1 MKNEL
6 KNVNYRDVLA
16 YLKASFYDSYQEYV
30 KDYSDNLEYKKALD
44 DLSDEITRL
53 TSVFSRIEYL
63 QNNVK
68 VDENE
73 VVAEKAVENNN
84 DINDL
89 FNISD
94 TKAEESVEVSQEAPA
109 EVANTEVAPEVSVE
123 PVNTEAVSEAP
134 AEPVNT
140 EVAPEV
146 QAEPVNTEVAPEVQ
160 AEVANTEAVPEVQA
174 EPVNTEVAP
183 EVQAEPVNTEVAP
196 EVQAEPVNTEVVSEP
211 VIKEPLMPTEAN
223 KKVITKVDTEMPKA
237 ILVSEKQKNNLVT
250 SKDVQE
256 ALLKN
261 TVSDNVEE
269 KPVNIEAMMAQANA
283 LYKEGRVADAQSL
296 YDQISQLNR
305 EKNGEGTSATDDN
318 AKVLVK

>member
-16 YLKASFYDSYQEYV
+16 YLKGSFYDSYQEYV

-44 DLSDEITRL
+44 DLSDEIIRL

-73 VVAEKAVENNN
+73 VVAEKTVENNN
-84 DINDL
+84 AINDL

-94 TKAEESVEVSQEAPA
+94 TKTEENVEVSQKAPA
-109 EVANTEVAPEVSVE
+109 EVANNEVAPEVQAK
-123 PVNTEAVSEAP
+123 PVNTGVVPETP

-146 QAEPVNTEVAPEVQ
+146 QVEPVNTGVVSEVPAKPVNTEV
-160 AEVANTEAVPEVQA
+160 VPEVPA
-174 EPVNTEVAP
+174 K
-183 EVQAEPVNTEVAP
+183 
-196 EVQAEPVNTEVVSEP
+196 PVNTEVVSEP

-250 SKDVQE
+250 SKDIQE

-261 TVSDNVEE
+261 TVSKNVEE
-269 KPVNIEAMMAQANA
+269 KPVNNIEAMMAQANA
-283 LYKEGRVADAQSL
+283 LYKEGRVAEAQSL

-305 EKNGEGTSATDDN
+305 EMNGEGTPDTDDN

>member
-16 YLKASFYDSYQEYV
+16 YLKGSFYDSYQEYV

-44 DLSDEITRL
+44 DLSDEIIRL

-73 VVAEKAVENNN
+73 VVAEKTVENNN
-84 DINDL
+84 AINDL

-94 TKAEESVEVSQEAPA
+94 TKTEENVEVYQKAPA
-109 EVANTEVAPEVSVE
+109 EVANTEVAPEVPVE
-123 PVNTEAVSEAP
+123 PVNTGVVPEAP
-134 AEPVNT
+134 AKPVNT
-140 EVAPEV
+140 GVVPEV
-146 QAEPVNTEVAPEVQ
+146 PAKPVNTGV
-160 AEVANTEAVPEVQA
+160 VPEVS
-174 EPVNTEVAP
+174 V
-183 EVQAEPVNTEVAP
+183 
-196 EVQAEPVNTEVVSEP
+196 EPVNTEVVSEP

-250 SKDVQE
+250 SKDIQE

-261 TVSDNVEE
+261 TVSKNVEE
-269 KPVNIEAMMAQANA
+269 NPVNNIEAMMAQANA
-283 LYKEGRVADAQSL
+283 LYKEGRVAEAQSL

-305 EKNGEGTSATDDN
+305 EMNGEGTPDTDDN

>member
-16 YLKASFYDSYQEYV
+16 YLKGSFYDSYQEYV

-44 DLSDEITRL
+44 DLSDEIIRL

-73 VVAEKAVENNN
+73 VVAEKTVENNN
-84 DINDL
+84 AINDL

-94 TKAEESVEVSQEAPA
+94 TKTEENVEVSQKAPA
-109 EVANTEVAPEVSVE
+109 EVANTEVAPEVPVE
-123 PVNTEAVSEAP
+123 PVNTGVVPEVQAKPVNTGVVPETP

-146 QAEPVNTEVAPEVQ
+146 QVEPVNTGVVSEVPAKPVNTEV
-160 AEVANTEAVPEVQA
+160 VPEV
-174 EPVNTEVAP
+174 PV
-183 EVQAEPVNTEVAP
+183 
-196 EVQAEPVNTEVVSEP
+196 EPVNTEVVSEP
-211 VIKEPLMPTEAN
+211 VIKEPLMPTEVN

-250 SKDVQE
+250 SKDIQE

-261 TVSDNVEE
+261 TVSKNVEE
-269 KPVNIEAMMAQANA
+269 KPVNNIEAMMAQANA
-283 LYKEGRVADAQSL
+283 LYKEGRVAEAQSL

-305 EKNGEGTSATDDN
+305 EMNGEGTPDTDDN

>member
-30 KDYSDNLEYKKALD
+30 KDYSDNLEYKKVLD
-44 DLSDEITRL
+44 ELSDEITRL

-94 TKAEESVEVSQEAPA
+94 TKTEENVEVSQEAPA
-109 EVANTEVAPEVSVE
+109 EVANTEAVPEVPVE

-134 AEPVNT
+134 AEVANT
-140 EVAPEV
+140 EVAPE
-146 QAEPVNTEVAPEVQ
+146 APV
-160 AEVANTEAVPEVQA
+160 
-174 EPVNTEVAP
+174 
-183 EVQAEPVNTEVAP
+183 
-196 EVQAEPVNTEVVSEP
+196 EPVNTEVVSEP
-211 VIKEPLMPTEAN
+211 VIKEPLMPTEVN

-283 LYKEGRVADAQSL
+283 LYKEGRVAEA
-296 YDQISQLNR
+296 
-305 EKNGEGTSATDDN
+305 
-318 AKVLVK
+318 

>member
-1 MKNEL
+1 M
-6 KNVNYRDVLA
+6 A
-16 YLKASFYDSYQEYV
+16 YLKGSFYDSYQEYV
-30 KDYSDNLEYKKALD
+30 KDYSDNQEYKKALD

-73 VVAEKAVENNN
+73 VVAEKTVENNN

-94 TKAEESVEVSQEAPA
+94 TKAEENVEVSQESPA
-109 EVANTEVAPEVSVE
+109 EVANTEVASV
-123 PVNTEAVSEAP
+123 
-134 AEPVNT
+134 
-140 EVAPEV
+140 V
-146 QAEPVNTEVAPEVQ
+146 QAEPV
-160 AEVANTEAVPEVQA
+160 NTEAVPEVQA
-174 EPVNTEVAP
+174 EPANTEVAPEVPVEPVSTEAVPEVPVEPVSTEVAP
-183 EVQAEPVNTEVAP
+183 EVQAKPVNTEVAP
-196 EVQAEPVNTEVVSEP
+196 EVPVEPVNTEAVPEVPVEPVNTEAVSEP

-223 KKVITKVDTEMPKA
+223 KKVITKIDTEMPKA

-261 TVSDNVEE
+261 TVSENVVE
-269 KPVNIEAMMAQANA
+269 KPVNNIEAMMAQANA
-283 LYKEGRVADAQSL
+283 LYKEGRVAEAQSL

>member
-16 YLKASFYDSYQEYV
+16 YLKGSFYDSYQEYV
-30 KDYSDNLEYKKALD
+30 KDYSDNQEYKKALD

-73 VVAEKAVENNN
+73 VVAEKTVENNN
-84 DINDL
+84 AINDL

-94 TKAEESVEVSQEAPA
+94 TKTEENVEVSQEAPA
-109 EVANTEVAPEVSVE
+109 EVANTEVAPEVPVE
-123 PVNTEAVSEAP
+123 PVNTEVVPEVP

-140 EVAPEV
+140 GVVPEV
-146 QAEPVNTEVAPEVQ
+146 PAEPVNTGV
-160 AEVANTEAVPEVQA
+160 VPEVPA
-174 EPVNTEVAP
+174 EPVNTGVVP
-183 EVQAEPVNTEVAP
+183 EVPV
-196 EVQAEPVNTEVVSEP
+196 EPVNTEVVSEP

-223 KKVITKVDTEMPKA
+223 KKVITKVDIEMPKA

-250 SKDVQE
+250 SKDIQE

-261 TVSDNVEE
+261 TVSKNVEE
-269 KPVNIEAMMAQANA
+269 KPVNNIEAMMAQANA
-283 LYKEGRVADAQSL
+283 LYKEGRVAEAQSL

-305 EKNGEGTSATDDN
+305 EMNGEGTPATDDN

>member
-16 YLKASFYDSYQEYV
+16 YLKGSFYDSYQEYV
-30 KDYSDNLEYKKALD
+30 KDYSDNQEYKKALD

-73 VVAEKAVENNN
+73 VVAEKTVENNN
-84 DINDL
+84 AINDL

-94 TKAEESVEVSQEAPA
+94 TKTEENVEVSQEAPA
-109 EVANTEVAPEVSVE
+109 EVANTEVAPEV
-123 PVNTEAVSEAP
+123 PV
-134 AEPVNT
+134 
-140 EVAPEV
+140 
-146 QAEPVNTEVAPEVQ
+146 
-160 AEVANTEAVPEVQA
+160 
-174 EPVNTEVAP
+174 
-183 EVQAEPVNTEVAP
+183 
-196 EVQAEPVNTEVVSEP
+196 EPVNTEVVSEP

-223 KKVITKVDTEMPKA
+223 KKVITKVDIEMPKA

-250 SKDVQE
+250 SKDIQE

-261 TVSDNVEE
+261 TVSKNVEE
-269 KPVNIEAMMAQANA
+269 KPVNNIEAMMAQANA
-283 LYKEGRVADAQSL
+283 LYKEGRVAEAQSL

-305 EKNGEGTSATDDN
+305 EMNGEGTPATDDN